1 LKQSSKLFKRF
12 LFSLLFLFGVSLSY
26 AIADTFT
33 FKADRMSGSRA
44 MGRETTILIG
54 NAEVRSDNLLL
65 RADVIEIHGDNNQF
79 IICKG
84 NVWGHEENK
93 NILFITEKLSYDRI
107 QKIARLEGNSTL
119 EDRANAIVARGQFIE
134 YDDQKEVAVFQI
146 SVRLFKDDMVCRSQY
161 AIYRRQEKLLDMSGF
176 PTVHKKNDE
185 FSANRIRVDLNTDD
199 VIMEGSVAGTI
210 IN

>member
-1 LKQSSKLFKRF
+1 
-12 LFSLLFLFGVSLSY
+12 
-26 AIADTFT
+26 
-33 FKADRMSGSRA
+33 MSGSRA
-44 MGRETTILIG
+44 LGRETTILIG

-84 NVWGHEENK
+84 NVWGHEEEK
-93 NILFITEKLSYDRI
+93 NILFITDKLSYDRI
-107 QKIARLEGNSTL
+107 QKVARLEGNSTL

-134 YDDQKEVAVFQI
+134 YDDQNEIAVFQI

-185 FSANRIRVDLNTDD
+185 FSANRIRVDLDTDD
-199 VIMEGSVAGTI
+199 VMMEGSVAGTI

>member
-1 LKQSSKLFKRF
+1 MRLLSNFLKRL
-12 LFSLLFLFGVSLSY
+12 LFSHLFLLSLSLSFV
-26 AIADTFT
+26 AADIFT

-44 MGRETTILIG
+44 LGRETTILIG

-84 NVWGHEENK
+84 NVWGHEEEK
-93 NILFITEKLSYDRI
+93 NILFITDKLSYDRI
-107 QKIARLEGNSTL
+107 QKVARLEGNSTL

-134 YDDQKEVAVFQI
+134 YDDQNEIAVFQI

-185 FSANRIRVDLNTDD
+185 FSANRIRVDLDTDD
-199 VIMEGSVAGTI
+199 VMMEGSVAGTI

>member
-1 LKQSSKLFKRF
+1 LRLLSNFLKRL
-12 LFSLLFLFGVSLSY
+12 LFSHLFLLSLSLSFV
-26 AIADTFT
+26 AADIFT

-44 MGRETTILIG
+44 LGRETTILIG

-84 NVWGHEENK
+84 NVWGHEEEK
-93 NILFITEKLSYDRI
+93 NILFITDKLSYDRI
-107 QKIARLEGNSTL
+107 QKVARLEGNSTL

-134 YDDQKEVAVFQI
+134 YDDQNEIAVFQI

-185 FSANRIRVDLNTDD
+185 FSANRIRVDLDTDD
-199 VIMEGSVAGTI
+199 VMMEGSVAGTI